1 MAVHAD
7 TEVSLQDALA
17 KVPTVI
23 EEKKPDAIVSASGAA
38 DDGDA
43 DADADADARSDG
55 GRSIHI
61 GIGMRLVAVL
71 LVSLIGFGSHWS
83 SGVTSAMKS
92 TLKKVSQNRER
103 KCMTADVNGF
113 ARNSKST
120 TPNTRFSKPR
130 RILWSRP

>member
-1 MAVHAD
+1 MAD

-23 EEKKPDAIVSASGAA
+23 EVKKPDAIVSASTAA
-38 DDGDA
+38 DDG

-92 TLKKVSQNRER
+92 TLKKVSQNRES
-103 KCMTADVNGF
+103 KCMMADVDGF

-120 TPNTRFSKPR
+120 TPHTRFSKPR
-130 RILWSRP
+130 KISWSRPSSF

>member
-23 EEKKPDAIVSASGAA
+23 EEKKTETIVSASTAA
-38 DDGDA
+38 DDG
-43 DADADADARSDG
+43 DADADARSDG

-92 TLKKVSQNRER
+92 TLKKVSQDRER
-103 KCMTADVNGF
+103 KCMTTDVNGC
-113 ARNSKST
+113 ARNSTST

-130 RILWSRP
+130 KISWSRPSSF